1 MENVTIKKL
10 SAMGWIESRSINI
23 ALYKKRY
30 EEIGLEM
37 PHNIEEFLATYGMLK
52 SNAKDK
58 IYFEVDFDPIK
69 AIGSNLSGDYF
80 RECLGEYGI
89 DETVYPIGVVC
100 KNNLLLL
107 MNQNNVC
114 YCFTDGCLLKVGDN
128 VQEMLDCLVGEC
140 RLAEEIE

>member
-37 PHNIEEFLATYGMLK
+37 PRDVEEFLARHGMLK
-52 SNAKDK
+52 SNKKNK
-58 IYFEVDFDPIK
+58 IYFEVDFDPLK
-69 AIGSNLSGDYF
+69 AIGINLRGDYF

-89 DETVYPIGVVC
+89 DET
-100 KNNLLLL
+100 
-107 MNQNNVC
+107 

-128 VQEMLDCLVGEC
+128 VEEMLDCLVGEC
-140 RLAEEIE
+140 RQAEEIE